1 MTRQGIEDVRA
12 GGPDDAVCGVVPTHV
27 ARPRDTET
35 LGRLLAGAAERGWS
49 VAVRGG
55 GTAQDWGGRPRTV
68 DLLVDTGA
76 LTWIDHDAGDLVVEV
91 GAGTP
96 VAELTATLAKAGQRL
111 SVDPVRAGGTVGG
124 LLATGVC
131 GPRRLRTGTLRNL
144 VIGMTVVRAD
154 GVVARSGGRVV
165 KNVAGYDL
173 AKLHTGGYGTLGVIA
188 SAAFR
193 LHPLPPALRVLDA
206 PLPSR
211 EAATRAL
218 AALRRST
225 VVPAAVELDRA
236 PGGRSHLHVV
246 LEGTSAGV
254 EARADETVRV
264 LGAALA
270 VEGRGT
276 PGDGGTAMAR
286 GEGHGGTEDATSS
299 DRAPENG
306 VRVTDRLPDG
316 WGLLPTEGTLIRLS
330 VPPAR
335 SAAAAA
341 RAAELGDAVGTDLR
355 TTGSARAGALVVAV
369 PPGASAEVI
378 GLLLEGLRSVP
389 EWSATVL
396 RAEPHVHEAGVDL
409 WGEVPGLAVMRAI
422 KDALDPGHRLAPGRF
437 VTDRPDDLRE
447 EP

>member
-12 GGPDDAVCGVVPTHV
+12 GGPEDAVCGVVPTHV

-35 LGRLLAGAAERGWS
+35 LGRLLAGAAERGRS

-193 LHPLPPALRVLDA
+193 LHPLPPALRLIEL
-206 PLPSR
+206 PLPSLAHAER
-211 EAATRAL
+211 RLTLLRAGR
-218 AALRRST
+218 A
-225 VVPAAVELDRA
+225 VPAAVELDW
-236 PGGRSHLHVV
+236 PGQGRSRLRVV
-246 LEGTSAGV
+246 LEGTSEGV
-254 EARADETVRV
+254 RARTADLVT
-264 LGAALA
+264 ALA
-270 VEGRGT
+270 
-276 PGDGGTAMAR
+276 PGLPA
-286 GEGHGGTEDATSS
+286 GEV
-299 DRAPENG
+299 G
-306 VRVTDRLPDG
+306 VRDALPPG

-335 SAAAAA
+335 SAAAVA

-355 TTGSARAGALVVAV
+355 VTGSAGAGALVVAV

-437 VTDRPDDLRE
+437 VTDGPDDLRE